1 VDPSILI
8 ISPVRNEAAHI
19 ERVVRSVARQELAP
33 ALWIVSDDRSD
44 DDTLEI
50 LRRLQPEVPFMTV
63 VEAGP
68 VSSDP
73 GRDRLAG
80 GAAPRNFNRALATVD
95 ARAFTHIMKLDGD
108 IELEPSYLRVL
119 MERFGADPTL
129 GLAGGVLV
137 EPLAGG
143 GRRRLEIPRI
153 HVHGALKCYSRE
165 CFEAIGGVQ
174 ERLGWDTIDGTYARM
189 RGYRTHSFTD
199 MVSMHHR
206 PAGSADGT
214 LRGRARH
221 GECAYIAHQ
230 TASWVALRSLKYGLS
245 RPRLL
250 SGVWFFYGYV
260 RAAARRVQRVP
271 DSEYR
276 RFTRRELRQR
286 LYGGLLAR
294 H

>member
-1 VDPSILI
+1 
-8 ISPVRNEAAHI
+8 
-19 ERVVRSVARQELAP
+19 
-33 ALWIVSDDRSD
+33 
-44 DDTLEI
+44 
-50 LRRLQPEVPFMTV
+50 
-63 VEAGP
+63 
-68 VSSDP
+68 
-73 GRDRLAG
+73 
-80 GAAPRNFNRALATVD
+80 
-95 ARAFTHIMKLDGD
+95 
-108 IELEPSYLRVL
+108 
-119 MERFGADPTL
+119 
-129 GLAGGVLV
+129 
-137 EPLAGG
+137 
-143 GRRRLEIPRI
+143 
-153 HVHGALKCYSRE
+153 
-165 CFEAIGGVQ
+165 
-174 ERLGWDTIDGTYARM
+174 
-189 RGYRTHSFTD
+189 
-199 MVSMHHR
+199 MVSIHHR

-230 TASWVALRSLKYGLS
+230 TASWAALRSLKYGLS